1 MNGHPGIVPNSRVS
15 IYPCWLLF
23 REDDE
28 GKEKKKEKKKKKK
41 KKNEE
46 EEEEEEVKNEA
57 SVYSEQSCQVH
68 HLFSKT
74 KGHEKPNP
82 YAAVSKDFSRPRDLP
97 KDREKS
103 REGDL
108 RVTTL
113 STRTSVSNL
122 IGATSPRASTK
133 GSSVFVARAAVAAVD
148 DGDGGGGDGCDGDGD
163 GGGIG
168 GGIQLRCY
176 FERAKKREET
186 RSRRRRR
193 RLRPFQ
199 NIRLLAN

>member
-15 IYPCWLLF
+15 IYPCRLLF

-28 GKEKKKEKKKKKK
+28 GKEK
-41 KKNEE
+41 EE
-46 EEEEEEVKNEA
+46 EEEEEEEKEKKNKKKRRRRRRRIGYR
-57 SVYSEQSCQVH
+57 SILYSEQSCQVH

-122 IGATSPRASTK
+122 MGATSPRASTK
-133 GSSVFVARAAVAAVD
+133 GSSVFVARAAAAAAAAVD
-148 DGDGGGGDGCDGDGD
+148 GGDGGGGAGDGV
-163 GGGIG
+163 GSGTL
-168 GGIQLRCY
+168 LRCY

-186 RSRRRRR
+186 RSRRR
-193 RLRPFQ
+193 LRPFQ
-199 NIRLLAN
+199 NGRLLAN